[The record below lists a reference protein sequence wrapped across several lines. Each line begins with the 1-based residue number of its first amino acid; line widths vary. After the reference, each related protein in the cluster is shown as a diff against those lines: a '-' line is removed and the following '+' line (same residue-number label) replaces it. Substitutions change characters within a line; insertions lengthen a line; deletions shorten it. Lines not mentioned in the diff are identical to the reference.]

1 MKKITLA
8 ILLFFFVVAFFL
20 AVQFFGSIAPQR
32 GALQVTSVPES
43 KVYLNDKYLGQT
55 PLCKCEATDMLDTG
69 EYTVRLSPV
78 DKSFTEF
85 QEKIKISKGIL
96 TVVDRK
102 FGKDAL
108 SEGSVISLS
117 PLADKSKIEFVAV
130 SFPRDASV
138 FLDSQEI
145 GRTPLLYK
153 NVTESDHI
161 LKIKKSGYNEK
172 SIRIRTQVGYRL
184 EVAVYLSTSAKV
196 AKPLPTASSSTSVE
210 TTPTVQPTPHAV
222 QLLILNTPTGFLRV
236 RRDPAVNSPEI
247 GRVKPGE
254 TYPLLNEKE
263 DWYEIVLED
272 GKNGWITSQY
282 ATKQ

>member
-1 MKKITLA
+1 MLPIVLLA
-8 ILLFFFVVAFFL
+8 LIIVFFL
-20 AVQFFGSIAPQR
+20 AVQFFNSITPQK

-55 PLCKCEATDMLDTG
+55 PLCKCEATDMLETG
-69 EYTVRLSPV
+69 EYTVRLTPV
-78 DKSFTEF
+78 DKNLTEF

-117 PLADKSKIEFVAV
+117 PLPDKSKIEFVVV
-130 SFPRDASV
+130 SFPRDANV
-138 FLDSQEI
+138 FLDSQDI
-145 GRTPLLYK
+145 GRTPLLYS

-184 EVAVYLSTSAKV
+184 EVAVYLSTSTKV
-196 AKPLPTASSSTSVE
+196 AKPLPTASPSSSPDM
-210 TTPTVQPTPHAV
+210 TPTVQPTPVAA
-222 QLLILNTPTGFLRV
+222 QILILNTPTGFLRV
-236 RRDPAVNSPEI
+236 RRDPVVTSPEI

-254 TYPLLNEKE
+254 SYPLLNEKE
-263 DWYEIVLED
+263 DWYEIILED
-272 GKNGWITSQY
+272 GKNGWINSQY
-282 ATKQ
+282 AKKQ